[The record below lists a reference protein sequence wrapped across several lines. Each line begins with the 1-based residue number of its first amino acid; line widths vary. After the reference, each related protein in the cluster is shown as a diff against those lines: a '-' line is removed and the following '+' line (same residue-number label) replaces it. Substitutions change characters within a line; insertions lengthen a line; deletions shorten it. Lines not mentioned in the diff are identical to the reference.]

1 MRYASGTDP
10 YVALTSCTFG
20 RVGDSV
26 LCGRRAAR
34 VAAGHPCA
42 VFTDARWRHRSSDVA
57 LADQSTGAGDHALA
71 AGRWTRSAGSTSG
84 AEASVAPSAGS
95 LAPRSFRSLDTDG
108 DSSLTLAEASADP
121 VLREN
126 FAAFDS
132 NGDGRLSRDEFAIYQ
147 PGPGDA
153 AGD

>member
-1 MRYASGTDP
+1 MDP
-10 YVALTSCTFG
+10 G
-20 RVGDSV
+20 PPG
-26 LCGRRAAR
+26 
-34 VAAGHPCA
+34 PPA
-42 VFTDARWRHRSSDVA
+42 VPR
-57 LADQSTGAGDHALA
+57 
-71 AGRWTRSAGSTSG
+71 
-84 AEASVAPSAGS
+84 ASVAPSAGS